1 MLLQHSRSLARAR
14 RGGGASSSRATR
26 RPFVACNAV
35 AAAKSVSGRMKE
47 LQEAGK

>member
-1 MLLQHSRSLARAR
+1 MLLQQKSRSLAAQR
-14 RGGGASSSRATR
+14 RGASSSTGLR

-47 LQEAGK
+47 LKEAGK